1 MLANIFP
8 SFFYFHG
15 VGQHVR
21 GHRKPGQTCSRTCS
35 PTMFANNVRRF
46 AAHLIPR
53 LVLVQALKFY
63 ETPQVR
69 ASDFANDLAVRQ
81 SRVGYDKS
89 IIILCRFCN
98 PTTMSKVENTIRAK
112 LIGEIVT
119 NYRELIHVKF

>member
-1 MLANIFP
+1 MRIIRH
-8 SFFYFHG
+8 YF
-15 VGQHVR
+15 VPLL
-21 GHRKPGQTCSRTCS
+21 RKKSNWFDFS
-35 PTMFANNVRRF
+35 L
-46 AAHLIPR
+46 LIPR